1 MLPHHDIGG
10 SIRSSPDPPGVWQ
23 QRGYINKSMSGISFI
38 IAAALADQIYRR
50 ITMLG
55 SCTPRGLI
63 LSMLLLL
70 SSSGESR
77 PRVAHEGP
85 LSRAEN
91 QRVQLV
97 EAVKTGILSSLGM
110 DGEPEPTRRAS
121 EQEMRRMFQLYRE
134 QLTEMRGNTS
144 QSMKGISM
152 STVLLPATGD
162 TFSEREESCRS
173 SRTWLLS
180 FCKDRLGE
188 GRKVC
193 LLKTS
198 RVVIGRLQR
207 QTNAI
212 VLLLCA
218 MKTSSL

>member
-70 SSSGESR
+70 AASSSGESR
-77 PRVAHEGP
+77 PHVAHEGP

-134 QLTEMRGNTS
+134 QLTEMRGNSS
-144 QSMKGISM
+144 QSMKESSM

-162 TFSEREESCRS
+162 TFSEREESCRAVKHGCCHS
-173 SRTWLLS
+173 VKIDWVKEGKFVCSR
-180 FCKDRLGE
+180 RL
-188 GRKVC
+188 
-193 LLKTS
+193 
-198 RVVIGRLQR
+198 
-207 QTNAI
+207 
-212 VLLLCA
+212 VL
-218 MKTSSL
+218 